1 MSDKPTLLALCG
13 LEPEVMSKTEERFNI
28 IKLYNEQNPEKRLNE
43 VKGDVQGI
51 IATMRNPVR
60 SNLIN
65 ACPNLEIIGLAA
77 VGFDNVD
84 LDAAKQADVIVTNT
98 PDVVT
103 NDTADTAMALLLN
116 VTRRYTEGDAFVR
129 MGYWDGGQ
137 RKPIGVTLQ
146 GKTLGIYGLGRIG
159 KDIARK
165 AEAFGLKIAYHG
177 RHEQKEVPYIYYD
190 DLETMASEVDI
201 LLCAC
206 PGGENTANS
215 VNKDIFDAM
224 KDTAYLVNIARGSV
238 VNEADLITALKNDGI
253 AGAGLDVYV
262 DEPNV
267 PQELKIMDNVVLF
280 PHMGAATQETFLKI
294 EELLFENLTLH
305 FDGKPVKT
313 PVQI

>member
-1 MSDKPTLLALCG
+1 MTNKPIVLALCG
-13 LEPEVMSKTEERFNI
+13 LEPEVMRKAEERFEVV
-28 IKLYNEQNPEKRLNE
+28 KLYNEQNPEKRLNQ
-43 VKGDVQGI
+43 VKDDVRGI

-60 SNLIN
+60 ANLIN
-65 ACPNLEIIGLAA
+65 ACPNLEIIGLSA

-84 LDAAKQADVIVTNT
+84 LDAAKQANIIVTNT

-129 MGYWDGGQ
+129 MGYWESGG
-137 RKPIGVTLQ
+137 RKPIGMTLQ

-159 KDIARK
+159 RDIARK

-177 RHEQKEVPYIYYD
+177 RTEQTDVSYTYYN
-190 DLETMASEVDI
+190 DLKTMAAEVDI
-201 LLCAC
+201 LLLAC
-206 PGGENTANS
+206 PGGEKTANS

-224 KDTAYLVNIARGSV
+224 KEGAYLVNIARGSV
-238 VNEADLITALKNDGI
+238 VNEDDLVVALQNGDI

-262 DEPNV
+262 SEPNV
-267 PQELKIMDNVVLF
+267 PKELKMMDNVVLF
-280 PHMGAATQETFLKI
+280 PHMGAETRETILKKDEI
-294 EELLFENLTLH
+294 VFENLALH
-305 FDGKPVKT
+305 FDGNPVKT